1 MLSYLTDR
9 RFLVGAAVGFF
20 IVPYLSKNV
29 KPLID
34 KVKGAAS

>member
-1 MLSYLTDR
+1 MLGYLTDR

-20 IVPYLSKNV
+20 VVPYISKNLQ
-29 KPLID
+29 PLLA